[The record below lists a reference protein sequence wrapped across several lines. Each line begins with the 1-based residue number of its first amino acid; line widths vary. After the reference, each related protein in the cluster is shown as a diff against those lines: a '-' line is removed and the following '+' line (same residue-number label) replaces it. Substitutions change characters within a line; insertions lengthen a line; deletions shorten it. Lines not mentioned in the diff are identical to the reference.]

1 MLFVL
6 WFKFDP
12 DHTNRVREL
21 WKHFKYPKEVKV
33 IGRYVLIGRHM
44 SVAIFDA
51 PDEETLLKIT
61 GPFEHLRRSPHRTCN
76 ANRRSDSGNVVR
88 ERSTSAY
95 PIYRLKDEWREGSIG
110 MSHRII

>member
-12 DHTNRVREL
+12 DHTERVREL
-21 WKHFKYPKEVKV
+21 WKRFTYPDGVKV

-51 PDEETLLKIT
+51 PDETSLLKIT
-61 GPFEHLRRSPHRTCN
+61 GPFSSDGVAHVAPAMPLDE
-76 ANRRSDSGNVVR
+76 ANQV
-88 ERSTSAY
+88 T
-95 PIYRLKDEWREGSIG
+95 W
-110 MSHRII
+110 